1 MDFGLNGK
9 VALVSGGS
17 KGIGRAISEE
27 LGREG
32 CRVVVTARGKEAV
45 DETVSAIQIAGGTA
59 VGVPADFTVKADI
72 ERVVSEAHA
81 AFGPVEIAVFN
92 VYGPNDGHFDDST
105 DEAFEKA
112 YNDMVMALV
121 WMTRAVAPDMKTA
134 GWGRLVT
141 IGSICAKEPHRD
153 LPLLT
158 ANVTRVGAVALNK
171 SLSAEL
177 GPHGIT
183 VNTLATGG
191 FVTDRYKTYMRRMAV
206 ERGEEFDEFAAARR
220 TDIPVGR
227 LGDPEEM
234 AAVAAF
240 LCSTRASYVT
250 GQTIVVDG
258 GRIETLW

>member
-1 MDFGLNGK
+1 MDFGLSGK

-27 LGREG
+27 LGQEG
-32 CRVVVTARGKEAV
+32 CRVVVTARGAQAV
-45 DETVSAIQIAGGTA
+45 DETVSAIRAAGGAA

-72 ERVVSEAHA
+72 ERVVSEGRA

-92 VYGPNDGHFDDST
+92 VYGPNDGYFDEST
-105 DEAFEKA
+105 DEAFEKS
-112 YNDMVMALV
+112 YNDIVMALV
-121 WMTRAVAPDMKTA
+121 WMTRAVTPDMKAA

-141 IGSICAKEPHRD
+141 IGSICAKEPHRE
-153 LPLLT
+153 LPLVT

-177 GPHGIT
+177 GPFGIT
-183 VNTLATGG
+183 VNTLGTGG
-191 FVTDRYKTYMRRMAV
+191 FITDRYRTYMQRMAA
-206 ERGEEFDEFAAARR
+206 ERGEEYDEYAAARR

-227 LGDPEEM
+227 LGYPEEM

-240 LCSTRASYVT
+240 LCSDRASYVT
-250 GQTIVVDG
+250 GQMIVVDG

>member
-1 MDFGLNGK
+1 MDFGIAGK

-17 KGIGRAISEE
+17 KGIGRAISED

-32 CRVVVTARGKEAV
+32 CRVVVTARGREAV
-45 DETVSAIQIAGGTA
+45 DSTVAAIRDSGGEA
-59 VGVPADFTVKADI
+59 HGVLGDFTDKEQI
-72 ERVVSEAHA
+72 ERIVAEARDV
-81 AFGPVEIAVFN
+81 FGPIEIAVFN
-92 VYGPNDGHFDDST
+92 VYGPNDGWFEQTTDSG
-105 DEAFEKA
+105 FIKA

-121 WMTRAVAPDMKTA
+121 WMTRAVIPDMKAA

-153 LPLLT
+153 LPLVS

-191 FVTDRYKTYMRRMAV
+191 FMTDRYRSYMEKIAV
-206 ERGEEFDEFAAARR
+206 ERGEVFDETTAARR
-220 TDIPVGR
+220 EDIPVGR
-227 LGDPEEM
+227 LGRPEEM
-234 AAVAAF
+234 AAVATF
-240 LCSTRASYVT
+240 LCSERGSYVT
-250 GQTIVVDG
+250 GQMIVVDG
-258 GRIETLW
+258 GRLETLW

>member
-1 MDFGLNGK
+1 MDFGLSGK

-27 LGREG
+27 LGQEG
-32 CRVVVTARGKEAV
+32 CRVVVTARGEEAV
-45 DETVSAIQIAGGTA
+45 DETVSAIRSAGGTA
-59 VGVPADFTVKADI
+59 IGVPADFTVKEDI
-72 ERVVSEAHA
+72 ERVVSEGRG
-81 AFGPVEIAVFN
+81 AFGPVEIAIFN
-92 VYGPNDGHFDDST
+92 VYGPNDGFFDEST
-105 DEAFEKA
+105 DEAFEKS

-121 WMTRAVAPDMKTA
+121 WMTRAVAPDMKAA

-141 IGSICAKEPHRD
+141 IGSICAKEPHRE
-153 LPLLT
+153 LPLVT

-177 GPHGIT
+177 GPFGIT
-183 VNTLATGG
+183 VNTLGTGG
-191 FVTDRYKTYMRRMAV
+191 FITDRYRSYMQRMAT
-206 ERGEEFDEFAAARR
+206 ERGEEYDEYAAARR

-227 LGDPEEM
+227 LGYPEEM

-240 LCSTRASYVT
+240 LCSDRASYVN
-250 GQTIVVDG
+250 GQMIVVDG